1 MMVMQQDYVCL
12 QTLKDLDEIEKS
24 VKKLGMEVIFKCKR
38 AYVNPED
45 LTKEEKNPWIG
56 GIEESVNRNLEN
68 GAMFSKTLEDLAQT
82 GRRHASEV
90 LAILNRYK
98 ENPSKE
104 ILDSLFS
111 MYLIASRHAK
121 NYDLLHPSLTS
132 MLELIA
138 NPGVPIPSSVSVSCL
153 IAKKGENV
161 VRYIGILDNKDP
173 IVTIMG
179 PDAEVLNVSL
189 EANLG

>member
-1 MMVMQQDYVCL
+1 MQQQYVYL
-12 QTLKDLDEIEKS
+12 NTTKNLEEIERVIKE
-24 VKKLGMEVIFKCKR
+24 LGMEVIFKCKH
-38 AYVNPED
+38 AYVDLEG
-45 LTKEEKNPWIG
+45 LTKEEKNAWIG
-56 GIEESVNRNLEN
+56 GIEESVNRNLES
-68 GAMFSKTLEDLAQT
+68 GAIFSKTLEDLAQT
-82 GRRHASEV
+82 GRKYASEAHA
-90 LAILNRYK
+90 LLRRYR

-104 ILDSLFS
+104 IFDSLFS

-153 IAKKGENV
+153 IARRGENV
-161 VRYIGILDNKDP
+161 VRYIGIRDNKDP

-179 PDAEVLNVSL
+179 PDAEILKVSL